1 MRSSFNWGIT
11 LLTFTASIL
20 ASSTVFAIND
30 SWSIEQENNG
40 ISIAS
45 REIDGSNFREFR
57 AEMTLETKI
66 DTIISIFHDPNSFT
80 QWVHQCSKAEIV
92 QQNSFLDVI
101 VYQVSNMPFLVTDR
115 DIVIHDVY
123 SYSNDYK
130 EWTIDVK
137 AIEGF
142 VPVTDNV
149 RITQS
154 QGAYK
159 LTQINDSEVKIV
171 WTQHADPAGALP
183 SWLVNSLI
191 VDLPYET
198 LNNLRELTKEE
209 QYKSSKIGY
218 DENGVPTH
226 WAVKNF

>member
-142 VPVTDNV
+142 VPGTDNV

>member
-66 DTIISIFHDPNSFT
+66 DTIIAIFHDPNSFT